1 MPPTPTRRR
10 AKPAL
15 TSGQIYLPVWYCA
28 YDHLVKM
35 LQQAYAQVEELSVE
49 CEHLVNEL

>member
-15 TSGQIYLPVWYCA
+15 TSGQIYLPVWRLA

-35 LQQAYAQVEELSVE
+35 LRQAYAQVEELSAE
-49 CEHLVNEL
+49 REHLVK